1 LFKGVKVKKL
11 IHSKSFLVT
20 LLKEVIFA
28 YFVKKINFGYFAKKS
43 QFRLLCIQV
52 HV

>member
-28 YFVKKINFGYFAKKS
+28 YFVKKS